1 MVGVQVVLPASVKQ
15 VAVPALQTVAIENC
29 QSGTS
34 HRPACRMSSQL
45 ALRTHLA
52 MAVAKLGWR
61 SPQPFS
67 VQLIAAWLVQHPYS
81 REAASSHSSVVVVM
95 SLQE

>member
-1 MVGVQVVLPASVKQ
+1 VIVGLQVVLPASVEQ
-15 VAVPALQTVAIENC
+15 VAVPLWQTVAIENC

-52 MAVAKLGWR
+52 MAVAKLGR
-61 SPQPFS
+61 CSPQPFS
-67 VQLIAAWLVQHPYS
+67 VQLIAA
-81 REAASSHSSVVVVM
+81 
-95 SLQE
+95 